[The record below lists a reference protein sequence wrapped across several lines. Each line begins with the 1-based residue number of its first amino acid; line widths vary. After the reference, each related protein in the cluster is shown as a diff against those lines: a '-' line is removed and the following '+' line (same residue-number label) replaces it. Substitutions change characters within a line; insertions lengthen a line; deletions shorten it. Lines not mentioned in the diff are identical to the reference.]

1 MSTEKDPDAKTDLQ
15 RRFLI
20 GSSLA
25 FAGTAASG
33 VLTGCG
39 GGNGS
44 AAASGTGTGAS
55 SPAAT
60 PAFTPA
66 AGTYASAQNVTIS
79 TATSGAQIYYTM
91 DGSTPT
97 VSSAV
102 YSTAIPVSATKM
114 VKAIATASG
123 FQPSSIG
130 SAAYTISLAPTPPAP
145 VVATPTFAPAA
156 GTYSS
161 AQHVTISCT
170 TAGAKIYYTTNGST
184 PTTSSTV
191 YAGAITVSA
200 TETVKAIASAS
211 GDQQSNVGSAAYT
224 IGAAPAPVVATP
236 TFAPAAGTY
245 SSAQSVT
252 ISCTTAGAKIYY
264 TTNGATPTTSSTVYA
279 GAIAVSAT
287 ETVKAIATANG
298 DQQSGV
304 GSAAY
309 TISGGTV
316 ATLTIAMTS
325 PLPNAVE
332 GSLYTETMKATGGVP
347 PYTWALVSKASTNT
361 WTLSSAGVVTGT
373 PTIVETDTLSIK
385 VTDSKGNVAGPQSFL
400 IAVQS
405 GSGLPGAPV
414 NLQLINQGGPNNAD
428 GQGHYVWQNFT
439 FNYSALAT
447 GYQGFSWLPA
457 TQGAN
462 PVAHYKIYRNGAAY
476 DTVATPI
483 TITGYIVPSKDPV
496 TALDVPNGLLH
507 VTAVSGGTTSISDG
521 KILCGLL
528 LTSSAAGFVAGT
540 RLNVATAYTG
550 SGGTGTY
557 YVTNPQTCGSA
568 ANPVTFQG
576 WSYND
581 TQSTNCTYPGFNAP
595 GVVYSYAVS
604 AVDSQGNEGPKA
616 YPSAYQFYGYS
627 NTFFGN
633 FDYDGTQTW
642 NDTNGAPLNGPY
654 DTYAEFSTNGGG
666 LLMTF
671 GGFAPYPPYGNGTT
685 PGCLCPSSR
694 LEVGAF
700 NYLVFDIKPTD
711 NTFQTSQLQ
720 YYGVTRAYGN
730 SGGGDSGHWSTVDV
744 RQYCT
749 PPLAVGQWSHCKVPF
764 SALTYGFSYG
774 SGSFAAT
781 SQYNG
786 TLTITNFTSLPC
798 AGPDGSAYVSGPGIP
813 PNTYIN
819 MSNYNSN
826 TSPPSGSGPW
836 VYEVMSPNIVGNE
849 TGSGAYTFQNTS
861 IYKHGFQWSPPGSH
875 SSNLG
880 NWYMNNI
887 GFSTV

>member
-1 MSTEKDPDAKTDLQ
+1 MSTEKDPNAKPDLQ

-39 GGNGS
+39 GNVGTGGTGS
-44 AAASGTGTGAS
+44 AAGASTPTGATPPTGTSAP
-55 SPAAT
+55 PAAT
-60 PAFTPA
+60 PAFTPT
-66 AGTYASAQNVTIS
+66 AGTYSGAQNVTLS
-79 TATSGAQIYYTM
+79 SATSGAQIHYTL

-97 VSSAV
+97 MSSAV
-102 YSTAIPVSATKM
+102 YSAAIQVNATKT
-114 VKAIATASG
+114 VQAIATASG
-123 FQPSSIG
+123 YQPSS
-130 SAAYTISLAPTPPAP
+130 
-145 VVATPTFAPAA
+145 VA
-156 GTYSS
+156 
-161 AQHVTISCT
+161 
-170 TAGAKIYYTTNGST
+170 
-184 PTTSSTV
+184 
-191 YAGAITVSA
+191 
-200 TETVKAIASAS
+200 
-211 GDQQSNVGSAAYT
+211 
-224 IGAAPAPVVATP
+224 
-236 TFAPAAGTY
+236 
-245 SSAQSVT
+245 
-252 ISCTTAGAKIYY
+252 
-264 TTNGATPTTSSTVYA
+264 
-279 GAIAVSAT
+279 
-287 ETVKAIATANG
+287 
-298 DQQSGV
+298 
-304 GSAAY
+304 SAAY

-316 ATLTIAMTS
+316 TSLAITMTS

-332 GSLYTETMKATGGVP
+332 GNLYTATMTASGGVP
-347 PYTWALVSKASTNT
+347 PYTWALVSDIQSTNA
-361 WTLSSAGVVTGT
+361 WTVSSSGAVSGT
-373 PTIVETDTLSIK
+373 PANFETDTLSIK
-385 VTDSKGNVAGPQSFL
+385 VTDSKGNVAGPQSFS

-405 GSGLPGAPV
+405 ASGLPSAPV

-428 GQGHYVWQNFT
+428 AQGHYVWQNFT
-439 FNYSALAT
+439 FYYSALAT

-457 TQGAN
+457 TPGTN

-483 TITGYIVPSKDPV
+483 TITGYIVPSEDPV
-496 TALDVPNGLLH
+496 TALNIPNGLLH

-528 LTSSAAGFVAGT
+528 LTSSAPGFVAGT
-540 RLNVATAYTG
+540 RLNLATVYTG

-557 YVTNPQTCGSA
+557 YVTNSQTCGSA
-568 ANPVTFQG
+568 ASPVTFQG

-595 GVVYSYAVS
+595 GVVYAYAVS
-604 AVDSQGNEGPKA
+604 AVDAQGNEGPKA
-616 YPSAYQFYGYS
+616 YPSVYQFYGYS
-627 NTFFGN
+627 NTIFGN

-642 NDTNGAPLNGPY
+642 NDTSGAPLNGPY

-671 GGFAPYPPYGNGTT
+671 GGFAPYPPYGTGTV
-685 PGCLCPSSR
+685 PGCLCCSSR

-700 NYLVFDIKPTD
+700 NYLVCDIKPTD
-711 NTFQTSQLQ
+711 NTFETSELQ

-730 SGGGDSGHWSTVDV
+730 SGGGDNGHWNLVDI
-744 RQYCT
+744 RPYCT

-764 SALTYGFSYG
+764 SAMTYGFSYG
-774 SGSFAAT
+774 NGSFAAT

-786 TLTITNFTSLPC
+786 TLTITDFTSLPVK
-798 AGPDGSAYVSGPGIP
+798 GPDGSAYVSGPGIP

-819 MSNYNSN
+819 MANYNSN
-826 TSPPSGSGPW
+826 ESPPSGAGPW
-836 VYEVMSPNIVGNE
+836 VYQVMSPNIVGTE

-861 IYKHGFQWSPPGSH
+861 IYKHGFQWSPAGSG
-875 SSNLG
+875 SANLG